1 LSGDVEK
8 SKKGKIR
15 RKIMKKILFILSTLL
30 ISHLAWGGQ
39 LSPYEEE
46 LIQKVKS
53 VFTLE
58 EKEAAPYPE
67 TIAHPLCATPIFVE
81 VNAVKKNLSL
91 EAQKILNSY
100 TSRPQLD
107 SAKAC
112 YTPSGHFKI
121 HYTTVGVDSVYEAH
135 VDNDHNGVPDYVDNC
150 AQILDYVW
158 AKEVDSLGYDS
169 PPSDGFYPTGADNG
183 GDGKYDVYLMSMDLA
198 FFGYTQSDSPLVGST
213 YKYTSYIV
221 LRNDYSM
228 YKNWYQEL
236 YDPLKVTCA
245 HEFFHSIHFGYDA
258 TEYESSGS
266 QQKPYWMEITAV
278 WMEDQVYDQI
288 NDYLHY
294 IPYFYNAP
302 WVSLKSF
309 KNEYDRHPYGSC
321 VWAFFLQERFKDTG
335 LVKKIWERCAQVP
348 GDNVI
353 EATDE
358 VLMDTAYKS
367 SLEDAFRE
375 FTVWN
380 WFIGDRAMPDK
391 FYSEGNSFKD
401 TSGLPMQVKVSA
413 TFSSYPIDSSS
424 VFYPPEVLGSNYV
437 RFIPYDSSGGLKV
450 LFDGNKYTNW
460 KAFLLGYRNDLR
472 PTEVE
477 FQLDSLQ
484 DGQAQIDNWNNY
496 SDIILIPAVA
506 SREKGT
512 NTYPYDYFAS
522 YDSSLYGT
530 ISYPPWVRVF
540 GNPPFIA
547 YVGNTLTFSVKA
559 IDQNL
564 EDTLTLTKYG
574 EGDFLTIQGVS
585 PLTGSFSWTPGIDDI
600 PNSPYEDTF
609 IVVDKS
615 GLADTTLV
623 QIYVKI
629 IPKKDV
635 AEQNVPNPFVVGQD
649 EYTYFPF
656 NLASESRVEISIF
669 TLNGELVKRLEKTEL
684 LKSGY
689 YGYDNIRDL
698 PFWDG
703 KNEKGEFVSSGIY
716 LYYFKTYTTTQLKK
730 MVVIR

>member
-1 LSGDVEK
+1 MKRILLALS
-8 SKKGKIR
+8 I
-15 RKIMKKILFILSTLL
+15 LL
-30 ISHLAWGGQ
+30 ISSTIWGDQ

-67 TIAHPLCATPIFVE
+67 TIAHPLCATPVFVQI
-81 VNAVKKNLSL
+81 NANRKNLSL
-91 EAQKILNSY
+91 EAQKILNTY
-100 TSRPQLD
+100 TSRPQLEQEKTLD
-107 SAKAC
+107 
-112 YTPSGHFKI
+112 TLHFKI
-121 HYTTVGVDSVYEAH
+121 HYTTIGIDSVYQAH
-135 VDNDHNGVPDYVDNC
+135 IDNDHNGVPDYVDNC
-150 AQILDYVW
+150 AQVLDYVW

-169 PPSDGFYPTGADNG
+169 PPSDGFYPPGADNG

-198 FFGYTQSDSPLVGST
+198 FFGYTESDSPLVGST

-221 LRNDYSM
+221 LRNDYSR
-228 YKNWYQEL
+228 YKDLYEEL

-245 HEFFHSIHFGYDA
+245 HEFFHAIHFGYDA
-258 TEYESSGS
+258 TEYESIGS
-266 QQKPYWMEITAV
+266 EQKPYWMEITAT

-309 KNEYDRHPYGSC
+309 ENPYDRHPYGSC

-335 LVKKIWERCAQVP
+335 LVKKIWERCAQVA

-358 VLMDTAYKS
+358 VLTDTAYKS

-380 WFIGDRAMPDK
+380 WFIGDRAMPGK

-437 RFIPYDSSGGLKV
+437 RFIPYDSSGGIKV
-450 LFDGNKYTNW
+450 FFDGDKYTNW
-460 KAFLLGYRNDLR
+460 KASLLGDSSGFR
-472 PTEVE
+472 PGDIE
-477 FQLDSLQ
+477 FQLDTLQ
-484 DGQAQIDNWNNY
+484 DGQAQLDNWNNY

-506 SREKGT
+506 SKEKGT
-512 NTYPYDYFAS
+512 NTYPYDYSAF
-522 YDSSLYGT
+522 YDSSLHG
-530 ISYPPWVRVF
+530 IMSYPPWVRAF

-559 IDQNL
+559 TDQNL

-574 EGDFLTIQGVS
+574 EGEFLTIQGVS

-609 IVVDKS
+609 IVMDGS

-629 IPKKDV
+629 MPKKDV
-635 AEQNVPNPFVVGQD
+635 AEQNFPNPFVIASHQ
-649 EYTYFPF
+649 YTYFPII
-656 NLASESRVEISIF
+656 LSQDSDVEVSIF
-669 TLNGELVKRLEKTEL
+669 TLSGELVKKLATKRLN
-684 LKSGY
+684 SGY
-689 YGYDNIRDL
+689 NYDKKDL
-698 PFWDG
+698 PYWDG
-703 KNEKGEFVSSGIY
+703 KNKNGEFVSSGVY